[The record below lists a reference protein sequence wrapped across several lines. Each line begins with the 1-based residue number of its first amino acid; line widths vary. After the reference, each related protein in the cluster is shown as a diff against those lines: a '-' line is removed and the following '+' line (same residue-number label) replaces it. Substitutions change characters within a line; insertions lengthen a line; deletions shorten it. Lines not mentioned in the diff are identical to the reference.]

1 MAKRRRTDNTMAK
14 RRRTN
19 NTMAKR
25 RRPDNTMA
33 KRKRTNNDVQ
43 NNTQTT
49 IDQATRTPLKTGVNS
64 GVPKGLAVPPPLE
77 TPQKDNQSQVQ
88 EHIPL
93 FILIILHDIYIYVPK

>member
-1 MAKRRRTDNTMAK
+1 
-14 RRRTN
+14 
-19 NTMAKR
+19 MAKR

-64 GVPKGLAVPPPLE
+64 GVPEGLAVPPPLE
-77 TPQKDNQSQVQ
+77 TPQKDNQSQYKNTY
-88 EHIPL
+88 L
-93 FILIILHDIYIYVPK
+93 CLSLLYFTIYIYMFRSEISHWLPSCDDLLYLIFVV